1 MSIFDFIKKGPSAQ
15 TGANS
20 AGSAVAGA
28 ESAEILAN
36 LVLNTIDS
44 GVVIV
49 LPTGVIEYIN
59 PAAVSL
65 LGGQMA
71 QNFLGAKLED
81 ILKLENGQGVAIPAQ
96 NNLVFYAVNNGQN
109 YTTREYFLVNLQG
122 QKKPVAFK
130 IITAHSPKN
139 ERIVTFYDITSE
151 LEAESEQTEFISTA
165 SHEMRT
171 PVASIEGY
179 LGLALNPKT
188 ATIDERAKK
197 YLEEAHKS
205 SQHLGKLFRD
215 LLDVTKLDDKRIKAH
230 LLPIEVTSTVRSIAE
245 GQIPKMSE
253 KNIHFTFGSSSS
265 ANINGGRVINQEVFA
280 AVDVDFLREI
290 INNLIENAIK
300 YTNNGGGIWVNV
312 RGDGDRVLINVTDT
326 GIGISPED
334 SKHVF
339 QKFYR
344 ADNSETRTIG
354 GTGLGLYIVKER
366 VEAMSGSTW
375 VESTF
380 GEGST
385 FYVAFPRLTY
395 EEYLRR
401 KQIEANTQAMTPQN
415 SATSTPAVS
424 ASNENQ
430 IPANENQ
437 NPAPMQYSTETTTP
451 GQVAAPAVAPAAA
464 PVSTTTNTPIQT
476 EAPMQAPT
484 ETTIPTQE
492 PATTPTMMNAPIQTP
507 APAQTPT
514 VSTAPVQAPAP
525 APTEPVM
532 PAPTEPTASS
542 APAAPTETATSST
555 PVAPMTP
562 ATPVMPATSTTQSN
576 PFLQNSTTPTQNTP
590 ASPTTPNTQNIPTAP
605 INPAPTPA
613 ATANPVS
620 APITPANPAP
630 TPATPTNLT
639 MPTPPITPT
648 NPNILN
654 K

>member
-1 MSIFDFIKKGPSAQ
+1 MSIFDFIKKGPGAQ
-15 TGANS
+15 AGANS
-20 AGSAVAGA
+20 AGGAVAGA

-44 GVVIV
+44 GVIIV
-49 LPTGVIEYIN
+49 LSTGVIEYIN

-65 LGGQMA
+65 LGGQMS

-230 LLPIEVTSTVRSIAE
+230 LTPIEVTSTVRSIAE

-253 KNIHFTFGSSSS
+253 KDIHFTFGSSSS
-265 ANINGGRVINQEVFA
+265 ANMNGGRVINQEVFA

-415 SATSTPAVS
+415 TATSASDAS
-424 ASNENQ
+424 APSEGQ
-430 IPANENQ
+430 TA
-437 NPAPMQYSTETTTP
+437 APMQFPTETTTP
-451 GQVAAPAVAPAAA
+451 TQTSA
-464 PVSTTTNTPIQT
+464 PVSTTINTPIQT

-484 ETTIPTQE
+484 VSAMPTQA
-492 PATTPTMMNAPIQTP
+492 PATAPTEMVAPAKAPT
-507 APAQTPT
+507 PAQTPT
-514 VSTAPVQAPAP
+514 ASATPVQAPAS
-525 APTEPVM
+525 APTD
-532 PAPTEPTASS
+532 PTASS
-542 APAAPTETATSST
+542 KPA
-555 PVAPMTP
+555 APMTP
-562 ATPVMPATSTTQSN
+562 AAPVMQSN
-576 PFLQNSTTPTQNTP
+576 PFLQNSATPAQNTP
-590 ASPTTPNTQNIPTAP
+590 ASSTAP
-605 INPAPTPA
+605 NAQSVATTLANPAPTQA
-613 ATANPVS
+613 ATVNPVS
-620 APITPANPAP
+620 NPITPANPNP
-630 TPATPTNLT
+630 TSATPINPA
-639 MPTPPITPT
+639 MPNPPITPT

>member
-1 MSIFDFIKKGPSAQ
+1 MSIFDFIKKGPDTQ
-15 TGANS
+15 TGVNS
-20 AGSAVAGA
+20 AGGAVAGA

-44 GVVIV
+44 GVIIV

-130 IITAHSPKN
+130 VITAHSPKN

-265 ANINGGRVINQEVFA
+265 ANMNGGRVINQEVFA

-415 SATSTPAVS
+415 SAASTSAVSTP
-424 ASNENQ
+424 NENQ
-430 IPANENQ
+430 T
-437 NPAPMQYSTETTTP
+437 PAPMQFPTEMTTP
-451 GQVAAPAVAPAAA
+451 SQAAA
-464 PVSTTTNTPIQT
+464 PVSTTMNTPVQT
-476 EAPMQAPT
+476 EATMQAQT
-484 ETTIPTQE
+484 ASTIPTQE
-492 PATTPTMMNAPIQTP
+492 PATTPTMTNAPIQTP

-514 VSTAPVQAPAP
+514 VSTALVQTPAP
-525 APTEPVM
+525 APTESAIS
-532 PAPTEPTASS
+532 APTEPAASS
-542 APAAPTETATSST
+542 APAAPMIPAA
-555 PVAPMTP
+555 PVVSA
-562 ATPVMPATSTTQSN
+562 MPTTQTN
-576 PFLQNSTTPTQNTP
+576 PFLQNSATPAQNTP
-590 ASPTTPNTQNIPTAP
+590 ASSTTPNAQSVATTLA
-605 INPAPTPA
+605 NPAPTQA
-613 ATANPVS
+613 ATVNPVS
-620 APITPANPAP
+620 NPITPANPNP
-630 TPATPTNLT
+630 TSATPINPA

>member
-1 MSIFDFIKKGPSAQ
+1 MSIFDFIKKGPGAQ
-15 TGANS
+15 TGAN
-20 AGSAVAGA
+20 GTGGAVAGA

-44 GVVIV
+44 GVIIV
-49 LPTGVIEYIN
+49 LSTGVIEYIN

-71 QNFLGAKLED
+71 QNFLGTKLED

-230 LLPIEVTSTVRSIAE
+230 LTPIEVTSTVRSIAE

-265 ANINGGRVINQEVFA
+265 ANMNGGRVINQEVFA

-415 SATSTPAVS
+415 SAASTSAVS
-424 ASNENQ
+424 IPNENQ
-430 IPANENQ
+430 T
-437 NPAPMQYSTETTTP
+437 PAPMQFPTEMTTP
-451 GQVAAPAVAPAAA
+451 SQAAV
-464 PVSTTTNTPIQT
+464 PVSTTMNTPVQT

-484 ETTIPTQE
+484 ASAMPIQA
-492 PATTPTMMNAPIQTP
+492 PAQTPTMTNAPIQTP

-514 VSTAPVQAPAP
+514 TSSSPIQAPAP
-525 APTEPVM
+525 APTESTASSTPA
-532 PAPTEPTASS
+532 APTEPTASS
-542 APAAPTETATSST
+542 AP
-555 PVAPMTP
+555 VAPMTP
-562 ATPVMPATSTTQSN
+562 ASPVMSTIQSN
-576 PFLQNSTTPTQNTP
+576 PFLQNSATPAQNTP

-605 INPAPTPA
+605 INPAPTPT

-630 TPATPTNLT
+630 TPAAPTNLT

>member
-15 TGANS
+15 AGANS
-20 AGSAVAGA
+20 AGGAVAGA

-44 GVVIV
+44 GVIIV

-130 IITAHSPKN
+130 VITAHSPKN

-230 LLPIEVTSTVRSIAE
+230 LTPIEVTSTVRSIAE

-265 ANINGGRVINQEVFA
+265 ANMNGGRVINQEVFA

-415 SATSTPAVS
+415 TATSASDTS
-424 ASNENQ
+424 APSENQ
-430 IPANENQ
+430 T
-437 NPAPMQYSTETTTP
+437 PAPMQFPAEATTLT
-451 GQVAAPAVAPAAA
+451 PAVA
-464 PVSTTTNTPIQT
+464 PVSTTMNTPIQT

-484 ETTIPTQE
+484 VS
-492 PATTPTMMNAPIQTP
+492 TTPVQVS
-507 APAQTPT
+507 APAQAPIASSTPT
-514 VSTAPVQAPAP
+514 QAPAP
-525 APTEPVM
+525 APTEPAIPAPAEPSM
-532 PAPTEPTASS
+532 PA
-542 APAAPTETATSST
+542 APAAPT
-555 PVAPMTP
+555 APE
-562 ATPVMPATSTTQSN
+562 APVMPAAPATQIN
-576 PFLQNSTTPTQNTP
+576 PFLQNSTTPAQNTPTISTTQNTQ
-590 ASPTTPNTQNIPTAP
+590 AIPTAP
-605 INPAPTPA
+605 TNPTPA
-613 ATANPVS
+613 
-620 APITPANPAP
+620 
-630 TPATPTNLT
+630 PATPINQTT
-639 MPTPPITPT
+639 PTPPITPT

>member
-20 AGSAVAGA
+20 AGGAVAGA

-44 GVVIV
+44 GVIIV

-65 LGGQMA
+65 LGGQVA

-230 LLPIEVTSTVRSIAE
+230 LTPIEVTSTVRSIAE

-265 ANINGGRVINQEVFA
+265 ANMNGGRVINQEVFA

-415 SATSTPAVS
+415 SVASTPNISTPSVS
-424 ASNENQ
+424 EPSENQ
-430 IPANENQ
+430 A
-437 NPAPMQYSTETTTP
+437 PAPMQFPTETATP
-451 GQVAAPAVAPAAA
+451 APAVAP
-464 PVSTTTNTPIQT
+464 VSTTMNTPMQT

-484 ETTIPTQE
+484 
-492 PATTPTMMNAPIQTP
+492 ASTTPT
-507 APAQTPT
+507 
-514 VSTAPVQAPAP
+514 QAPAP
-525 APTEPVM
+525 APIEPTALSTPAVPATPVAPVM
-532 PAPTEPTASS
+532 PSAPAQTSTASS
-542 APAAPTETATSST
+542 APTQAPAPAPSAANAPTAPATQANPVVQANPFIQNPVSPAQTVTASAQN
-555 PVAPMTP
+555 PVAPTQGATSPAHDMVSPAQNTP
-562 ATPVMPATSTTQSN
+562 ATP
-576 PFLQNSTTPTQNTP
+576 
-590 ASPTTPNTQNIPTAP
+590 
-605 INPAPTPA
+605 INPS
-613 ATANPVS
+613 PVS
-620 APITPANPAP
+620 APTINSA
-630 TPATPTNLT
+630 

>member
-1 MSIFDFIKKGPSAQ
+1 MSIFDFIKKGPGAQ
-15 TGANS
+15 AGANS
-20 AGSAVAGA
+20 AGGAVAGA

-44 GVVIV
+44 GVIIV

-81 ILKLENGQGVAIPAQ
+81 ILKLENGQGVVIPAQ

-230 LLPIEVTSTVRSIAE
+230 LTPIEVTSTVRSIAE

-265 ANINGGRVINQEVFA
+265 ANMNGGRVINQEVFA

-366 VEAMSGSTW
+366 VEAMSGLTW

-415 SATSTPAVS
+415 SA
-424 ASNENQ
+424 ASVPKDSSPNENQ
-430 IPANENQ
+430 TPANENQ
-437 NPAPMQYSTETTTP
+437 NPAPMQYSTETTAPTP
-451 GQVAAPAVAPAAA
+451 VTA
-464 PVSTTTNTPIQT
+464 PVSTTMNTPIQT

-484 ETTIPTQE
+484 VSTIPTQE
-492 PATTPTMMNAPIQTP
+492 PATTPTMTNAPIQTP

-514 VSTAPVQAPAP
+514 ASTMPVQTPA
-525 APTEPVM
+525 

-542 APAAPTETATSST
+542 APAAPI
-555 PVAPMTP
+555 TP
-562 ATPVMPATSTTQSN
+562 AASAMQSN
-576 PFLQNSTTPTQNTP
+576 PFLQNSATPAQNTP
-590 ASPTTPNTQNIPTAP
+590 ASSTIPNAQSIPTAP
-605 INPAPTPA
+605 INPNPTPA
-613 ATANPVS
+613 ATVNPVS
-620 APITPANPAP
+620 TPITPANPTP
-630 TPATPTNLT
+630 TPATPINPT
-639 MPTPPITPT
+639 MPTPPIMPT

>member
-1 MSIFDFIKKGPSAQ
+1 MSIFDFIKKGPGAQ

-20 AGSAVAGA
+20 TGGAVAGA

-44 GVVIV
+44 GVIIV

-130 IITAHSPKN
+130 VITAHSQKN

-265 ANINGGRVINQEVFA
+265 ANMNGGRVINQEVFA

-415 SATSTPAVS
+415 SAASTSAVSTP
-424 ASNENQ
+424 NENQ
-430 IPANENQ
+430 T
-437 NPAPMQYSTETTTP
+437 PAPMQFPTEMTTP
-451 GQVAAPAVAPAAA
+451 SQAAV
-464 PVSTTTNTPIQT
+464 PVSTTMNTPIQT
-476 EAPMQAPT
+476 ETPMQAPT

-492 PATTPTMMNAPIQTP
+492 PATTLTMTNAPIQTP

-514 VSTAPVQAPAP
+514 VSTALVQTPAP
-525 APTEPVM
+525 APTESVI
-532 PAPTEPTASS
+532 PAPTEPSVLS
-542 APAAPTETATSST
+542 A
-555 PVAPMTP
+555 PVAPTAPGAPVMSANPVISNVSTTPSTP
-562 ATPVMPATSTTQSN
+562 ATPTTS
-576 PFLQNSTTPTQNTP
+576 
-590 ASPTTPNTQNIPTAP
+590 
-605 INPAPTPA
+605 
-613 ATANPVS
+613 
-620 APITPANPAP
+620 P
-630 TPATPTNLT
+630 TPATPTAPVMQTNPFLQNTTPTTQNTPATPINPT
-639 MPTPPITPT
+639 MPTPSITPT

>member
-1 MSIFDFIKKGPSAQ
+1 MSIFDFIKKGPGTQ

-20 AGSAVAGA
+20 AGGAVAGA

-44 GVVIV
+44 GVIIV

-230 LLPIEVTSTVRSIAE
+230 LTPIEVTSTVRSIAE

-253 KNIHFTFGSSSS
+253 KDIHFTFGSSSS
-265 ANINGGRVINQEVFA
+265 ANMNGGRVINQEVFA

-401 KQIEANTQAMTPQN
+401 KQIEANNQAMTPQN
-415 SATSTPAVS
+415 SV
-424 ASNENQ
+424 ASVPNDSSPNDNQ
-430 IPANENQ
+430 TPANENQ
-437 NPAPMQYSTETTTP
+437 NPASMQFPTETTTP
-451 GQVAAPAVAPAAA
+451 TPVAA
-464 PVSTTTNTPIQT
+464 PVSTTTNMPIQT

-484 ETTIPTQE
+484 VS
-492 PATTPTMMNAPIQTP
+492 TTPVQAP

-514 VSTAPVQAPAP
+514 ASATPVQAPAP
-525 APTEPVM
+525 APSAAN
-532 PAPTEPTASS
+532 APTAPATQANPVVQANPFIQNPVSPAQTVTAS
-542 APAAPTETATSST
+542 AQN
-555 PVAPMTP
+555 PVAPTQGATSPAHDMASPAQNTP
-562 ATPVMPATSTTQSN
+562 ATP
-576 PFLQNSTTPTQNTP
+576 
-590 ASPTTPNTQNIPTAP
+590 
-605 INPAPTPA
+605 INPS
-613 ATANPVS
+613 PVS
-620 APITPANPAP
+620 APTINSA
-630 TPATPTNLT
+630 

>member
-1 MSIFDFIKKGPSAQ
+1 MSIFDFIKKGPGAQ

-20 AGSAVAGA
+20 AGGAVAGA

-44 GVVIV
+44 GIIIV

-230 LLPIEVTSTVRSIAE
+230 LTPIEVTSTVRSIAE

-265 ANINGGRVINQEVFA
+265 ANMNGGRVINQEVFA
-280 AVDVDFLREI
+280 AIDVDFLREI
-290 INNLIENAIK
+290 VNNLIENAIK

-415 SATSTPAVS
+415 STASTSAVSTP
-424 ASNENQ
+424 NENQ
-430 IPANENQ
+430 T
-437 NPAPMQYSTETTTP
+437 PAPMQFPTEMTTP
-451 GQVAAPAVAPAAA
+451 SQAAV
-464 PVSTTTNTPIQT
+464 PVSTTMNTPIQT
-476 EAPMQAPT
+476 ETPMQAPT
-484 ETTIPTQE
+484 VSSS
-492 PATTPTMMNAPIQTP
+492 PI
-507 APAQTPT
+507 
-514 VSTAPVQAPAP
+514 QAPAP
-525 APTEPVM
+525 APTESTASSTPA
-532 PAPTEPTASS
+532 APTEPTTSS
-542 APAAPTETATSST
+542 A

-562 ATPVMPATSTTQSN
+562 ASPVMSTIQSN
-576 PFLQNSTTPTQNTP
+576 SFLQNSATPAQNTP
-590 ASPTTPNTQNIPTAP
+590 ASSTAPNTQNIPTAP

-620 APITPANPAP
+620 APITPANP
-630 TPATPTNLT
+630 TPTSTTQINPT
-639 MPTPPITPT
+639 MPNPPITPT

>member
-230 LLPIEVTSTVRSIAE
+230 LTPIEVTSTVRSIAE

-265 ANINGGRVINQEVFA
+265 ANMNGGRVINQEVFA

-415 SATSTPAVS
+415 IVTS
-424 ASNENQ
+424 ASDASAPSEGQ
-430 IPANENQ
+430 T
-437 NPAPMQYSTETTTP
+437 PAPMQFSTEMNTL
-451 GQVAAPAVAPAAA
+451 APAAV
-464 PVSTTTNTPIQT
+464 PV
-476 EAPMQAPT
+476 
-484 ETTIPTQE
+484 
-492 PATTPTMMNAPIQTP
+492 QTP
-507 APAQTPT
+507 APAPSEAITPAQAEVSTPT
-514 VSTAPVQAPAP
+514 IANTPVQTQAPMQRPTTSTMPVQTSAPAP
-525 APTEPVM
+525 A
-532 PAPTEPTASS
+532 EPTASS
-542 APAAPTETATSST
+542 APAAP
-555 PVAPMTP
+555 MTP
-562 ATPVMPATSTTQSN
+562 AAPVMSTIQSN
-576 PFLQNSTTPTQNTP
+576 PFLQNSATPTQNAP
-590 ASPTTPNTQNIPTAP
+590 ASPTTPNTQSLPTAP
-605 INPAPTPA
+605 INPTPA
-613 ATANPVS
+613 QAATVNPVS

-630 TPATPTNLT
+630 TPAAPTNLT

>member
-20 AGSAVAGA
+20 AGGAVAGA

-44 GVVIV
+44 GVIIV

-109 YTTREYFLVNLQG
+109 YTTRGYFLVNLQG

-230 LLPIEVTSTVRSIAE
+230 LTPIEVTSTVRSIAE

-253 KNIHFTFGSSSS
+253 KDIHFTFGSSSS
-265 ANINGGRVINQEVFA
+265 ANMNGGRVINQEVFA

-415 SATSTPAVS
+415 SVASTPAVS
-424 ASNENQ
+424 GSNENQ
-430 IPANENQ
+430 T
-437 NPAPMQYSTETTTP
+437 PAPIQFPAKATTSI
-451 GQVAAPAVAPAAA
+451 PAAA
-464 PVSTTTNTPIQT
+464 PVSTTMNMPVQA

-484 ETTIPTQE
+484 VS
-492 PATTPTMMNAPIQTP
+492 TTPIQAS

-514 VSTAPVQAPAP
+514 ASATPVQAPAP
-525 APTEPVM
+525 APSAAN
-532 PAPTEPTASS
+532 APTAPATQANPVVQANPFIQNPVSPAQTVTAS
-542 APAAPTETATSST
+542 AQN
-555 PVAPMTP
+555 PVAPTQGATSPAHDMASPAQNTP
-562 ATPVMPATSTTQSN
+562 ATP
-576 PFLQNSTTPTQNTP
+576 
-590 ASPTTPNTQNIPTAP
+590 
-605 INPAPTPA
+605 INPS
-613 ATANPVS
+613 PVS
-620 APITPANPAP
+620 APTINSA
-630 TPATPTNLT
+630 

>member
-1 MSIFDFIKKGPSAQ
+1 MSIFDFIKKGPGAQ
-15 TGANS
+15 AGVNS
-20 AGSAVAGA
+20 AGGAVASA

-36 LVLNTIDS
+36 LVLNTTDS
-44 GVVIV
+44 GVIIV

-59 PAAVSL
+59 PAAISL

-109 YTTREYFLVNLQG
+109 YTTRGYFLVNLQG

-130 IITAHSPKN
+130 VITAHTPKN

-151 LEAESEQTEFISTA
+151 LEAESEQAEFISTA

-197 YLEEAHKS
+197 YLEEAKKS

-230 LLPIEVTSTVRSIAE
+230 LTPIEVTSTVRSIAE

-265 ANINGGRVINQEVFA
+265 ANMNGGRVINQEVFA

-415 SATSTPAVS
+415 SVASAPAVS
-424 ASNENQ
+424 GSNGNQ
-430 IPANENQ
+430 T
-437 NPAPMQYSTETTTP
+437 PAPIQFPAEATTP
-451 GQVAAPAVAPAAA
+451 IPAAA
-464 PVSTTTNTPIQT
+464 PVSTTMNMPVQA

-484 ETTIPTQE
+484 VSAMPTQA
-492 PATTPTMMNAPIQTP
+492 PATAPTEMVAPAKAPT
-507 APAQTPT
+507 PAQTPT
-514 VSTAPVQAPAP
+514 ASATPVQAPAS
-525 APTEPVM
+525 APTD
-532 PAPTEPTASS
+532 PTASS
-542 APAAPTETATSST
+542 KPA
-555 PVAPMTP
+555 APMTP
-562 ATPVMPATSTTQSN
+562 AAPVMQSN
-576 PFLQNSTTPTQNTP
+576 PFLQNSTTPAQNTP
-590 ASPTTPNTQNIPTAP
+590 ASSTTPNAQSVATTLAN
-605 INPAPTPA
+605 PTPTQ
-613 ATANPVS
+613 ATTINPVS
-620 APITPANPAP
+620 TPITPANPAP
-630 TPATPTNLT
+630 APAAPINST

>member
-15 TGANS
+15 AGANS
-20 AGSAVAGA
+20 AGGAVAGA

-44 GVVIV
+44 GVIIV

-130 IITAHSPKN
+130 VITAHSPKN

-230 LLPIEVTSTVRSIAE
+230 LTPIEVTSTVRSIAE

-265 ANINGGRVINQEVFA
+265 ANMNGGRVINQEVFA
-280 AVDVDFLREI
+280 AIDVDFLREI

-415 SATSTPAVS
+415 SVASNPAVS
-424 ASNENQ
+424 ASSENQ
-430 IPANENQ
+430 T
-437 NPAPMQYSTETTTP
+437 PAPMQFSTDTTTP
-451 GQVAAPAVAPAAA
+451 GQVAAPAVAAA

-484 ETTIPTQE
+484 VSTIPTRE
-492 PATTPTMMNAPIQTP
+492 PATTPTMTNAPIQTP

-514 VSTAPVQAPAP
+514 ASTMPVQTPAP

-562 ATPVMPATSTTQSN
+562 AAPVMSANPVISN
-576 PFLQNSTTPTQNTP
+576 VSTTPSTP
-590 ASPTTPNTQNIPTAP
+590 ATQTT
-605 INPAPTPA
+605 
-613 ATANPVS
+613 S
-620 APITPANPAP
+620 P
-630 TPATPTNLT
+630 TPATPTAPVMQTNPFLQNT
-639 MPTPPITPT
+639 TTTTQNTPATPNNANMPTPPITPT

>member
-20 AGSAVAGA
+20 AGGVVAGA

-44 GVVIV
+44 GVIIV
-49 LPTGVIEYIN
+49 LSTGVIEYIN

-230 LLPIEVTSTVRSIAE
+230 LTPIEVTSTVRSITE

-265 ANINGGRVINQEVFA
+265 ANMNGGRVINQEVFA
-280 AVDVDFLREI
+280 AIDVDFLREI

-415 SATSTPAVS
+415 TVASTPNISTPSVS
-424 ASNENQ
+424 EPSENQ
-430 IPANENQ
+430 A
-437 NPAPMQYSTETTTP
+437 PAPMQFPTETTTP
-451 GQVAAPAVAPAAA
+451 APAVAP
-464 PVSTTTNTPIQT
+464 VSTTMNTPIQT
-476 EAPMQAPT
+476 EAPVQAQTASSTSTQAP
-484 ETTIPTQE
+484 
-492 PATTPTMMNAPIQTP
+492 AL
-507 APAQTPT
+507 AQTPT
-514 VSTAPVQAPAP
+514 VSTTPVQAPAP
-525 APTEPVM
+525 APTESAIS
-532 PAPTEPTASS
+532 APTEP
-542 APAAPTETATSST
+542 ATSST

-562 ATPVMPATSTTQSN
+562 AAPVVSAMPTTQTN
-576 PFLQNSTTPTQNTP
+576 PFLQNSATPAQNTP
-590 ASPTTPNTQNIPTAP
+590 TIPATPNTQAMPTAP
-605 INPAPTPA
+605 ANPAPA
-613 ATANPVS
+613 QA
-620 APITPANPAP
+620 TPANPALTSSSP
-630 TPATPTNLT
+630 INQT

>member
-1 MSIFDFIKKGPSAQ
+1 MSIFDFIKKGPGAQ
-15 TGANS
+15 AGVNS
-20 AGSAVAGA
+20 AGGAVASA

-36 LVLNTIDS
+36 LVLNTTDS
-44 GVVIV
+44 GVIIV

-71 QNFLGAKLED
+71 QNFLGGRLED

-109 YTTREYFLVNLQG
+109 YTTRGYFLVNLQG

-151 LEAESEQTEFISTA
+151 LEAESEQAEFISTA

-197 YLEEAHKS
+197 YLEEAKKS

-230 LLPIEVTSTVRSIAE
+230 LTPIEVTSTVRSIAE
-245 GQIPKMSE
+245 GQIPRMSE
-253 KNIHFTFGSSSS
+253 KDIHFTFGSSSS
-265 ANINGGRVINQEVFA
+265 ANMNGGRVINQEVFA

-401 KQIEANTQAMTPQN
+401 KQIEVNTQAMTPQN
-415 SATSTPAVS
+415 SVASTPAVS

-430 IPANENQ
+430 T
-437 NPAPMQYSTETTTP
+437 PAPMQFPTEEDALT
-451 GQVAAPAVAPAAA
+451 PAAA
-464 PVSTTTNTPIQT
+464 PVSATMNTPIQT

-484 ETTIPTQE
+484 ASTT
-492 PATTPTMMNAPIQTP
+492 
-507 APAQTPT
+507 
-514 VSTAPVQAPAP
+514 PVQAPAQSSTTSTAPIQAP
-525 APTEPVM
+525 A

-542 APAAPTETATSST
+542 APAAPITPASPVT
-555 PVAPMTP
+555 PV
-562 ATPVMPATSTTQSN
+562 TSTTQSN
-576 PFLQNSTTPTQNTP
+576 PFLQNSATPAQNTP
-590 ASPTTPNTQNIPTAP
+590 ASPTAPNAQSVATTLANPSPTQTA
-605 INPAPTPA
+605 TV
-613 ATANPVS
+613 NPVS
-620 APITPANPAP
+620 TPITPANPAP
-630 TPATPTNLT
+630 TPAAPITPA

>member
-1 MSIFDFIKKGPSAQ
+1 MSIFDFIKKGPGAQ
-15 TGANS
+15 TGAN
-20 AGSAVAGA
+20 GTGGAVAGA

-44 GVVIV
+44 GVIIV

-130 IITAHSPKN
+130 VITAHSPKN

-265 ANINGGRVINQEVFA
+265 ANMNGGRVINQEVFA

-415 SATSTPAVS
+415 SVVSTSAVS

-430 IPANENQ
+430 TSVP
-437 NPAPMQYSTETTTP
+437 TDF
-451 GQVAAPAVAPAAA
+451 AAQTQPQTMPTAA
-464 PVSTTTNTPIQT
+464 PVQTPAPAPSEAITPAQAEVTTPTIANTLVQT
-476 EAPMQAPT
+476 EAPMQTPEAS
-484 ETTIPTQE
+484 
-492 PATTPTMMNAPIQTP
+492 ATPIQTP
-507 APAQTPT
+507 TASATPT
-514 VSTAPVQAPAP
+514 QTPAP
-525 APTEPVM
+525 APTEPTA
-532 PAPTEPTASS
+532 PSAPTNPTEPTTPSV
-542 APAAPTETATSST
+542 PAT
-555 PVAPMTP
+555 PMTP
-562 ATPVMPATSTTQSN
+562 AAPVMPAMQSN
-576 PFLQNSTTPTQNTP
+576 PFLQNSTAPTQNTP
-590 ASPTTPNTQNIPTAP
+590 ASSTTPNIQSIPTAP
-605 INPAPTPA
+605 INPAPTS
-613 ATANPVS
+613 ATPVNPVS
-620 APITPANPAP
+620 TPITPANPTP
-630 TPATPTNLT
+630 TPAAPINST
-639 MPTPPITPT
+639 MPTPPITST

>member
-1 MSIFDFIKKGPSAQ
+1 MSIFDFIKKGPGAQ

-20 AGSAVAGA
+20 AGGAVAGA

-44 GVVIV
+44 GVIIV

-230 LLPIEVTSTVRSIAE
+230 LTPIEVTSTVRSIAE

-265 ANINGGRVINQEVFA
+265 ANMNGGRVINQEVFA

-415 SATSTPAVS
+415 SVASVPNNSTP
-424 ASNENQ
+424 NENQ
-430 IPANENQ
+430 A
-437 NPAPMQYSTETTTP
+437 PAPMQFPTNTTTP
-451 GQVAAPAVAPAAA
+451 SQVAA
-464 PVSTTTNTPIQT
+464 PVSTTMNMPVQA

-484 ETTIPTQE
+484 VS
-492 PATTPTMMNAPIQTP
+492 TTPIQASAP

-514 VSTAPVQAPAP
+514 ASATPVQAPAP
-525 APTEPVM
+525 APSAAN
-532 PAPTEPTASS
+532 APTAPATQANPVVQANPFIQNPISPAQTVTAS
-542 APAAPTETATSST
+542 AQN
-555 PVAPMTP
+555 PVAPTQGATSPAHDMASPAQNTP
-562 ATPVMPATSTTQSN
+562 ATP
-576 PFLQNSTTPTQNTP
+576 
-590 ASPTTPNTQNIPTAP
+590 
-605 INPAPTPA
+605 INPS
-613 ATANPVS
+613 PVS
-620 APITPANPAP
+620 APTINSA
-630 TPATPTNLT
+630 

>member
-1 MSIFDFIKKGPSAQ
+1 MSIFDFIKKGPAAQ

-20 AGSAVAGA
+20 AGGAVAGA

-44 GVVIV
+44 GVIIV
-49 LPTGVIEYIN
+49 LLTGVIEYIN

-65 LGGQMA
+65 LGGQVA

-265 ANINGGRVINQEVFA
+265 ANMNGGRVINQEVFA

-415 SATSTPAVS
+415 SVAS
-424 ASNENQ
+424 APNDSSPNKNQ
-430 IPANENQ
+430 TPANENQ
-437 NPAPMQYSTETTTP
+437 NPASMQFPTETTTP
-451 GQVAAPAVAPAAA
+451 TPVAA
-464 PVSTTTNTPIQT
+464 PVSTTMNTPVQT

-484 ETTIPTQE
+484 VSTTPIQASAPAPIEPTALSTPAV
-492 PATTPTMMNAPIQTP
+492 PATPVAPVMP
-507 APAQTPT
+507 SAPAQTPT
-514 VSTAPVQAPAP
+514 ASSAPTQAPAPAP
-525 APTEPVM
+525 APTESVISAPTEPTASSAPVV
-532 PAPTEPTASS
+532 PTEPTASS
-542 APAAPTETATSST
+542 APAAPMVPAA
-555 PVAPMTP
+555 PVVSA
-562 ATPVMPATSTTQSN
+562 MPTTQTN
-576 PFLQNSTTPTQNTP
+576 PFLQNSATPAQNTP
-590 ASPTTPNTQNIPTAP
+590 ASPIVPNTQSIPTAP
-605 INPAPTPA
+605 INPNPTPA
-613 ATANPVS
+613 ATVNPVS
-620 APITPANPAP
+620 
-630 TPATPTNLT
+630 TPATPINPT

>member
-15 TGANS
+15 TGTNS
-20 AGSAVAGA
+20 TGGAVAGA

-44 GVVIV
+44 GVIIV

-81 ILKLENGQGVAIPAQ
+81 ILKLENGQGIAIPAQ

-230 LLPIEVTSTVRSIAE
+230 LTPIEVTSTVRSIAE

-265 ANINGGRVINQEVFA
+265 ANMNGGRVINQEVFA

-415 SATSTPAVS
+415 SA
-424 ASNENQ
+424 ASVPKDSSPNENQ
-430 IPANENQ
+430 TPANENQ
-437 NPAPMQYSTETTTP
+437 NPAPIQFPTETTAPTP
-451 GQVAAPAVAPAAA
+451 VAT

-476 EAPMQAPT
+476 EASMQTPT
-484 ETTIPTQE
+484 ASTIPTQA
-492 PATTPTMMNAPIQTP
+492 PAQTPTMTNAPIQTP

-514 VSTAPVQAPAP
+514 ASTAPVQAPAP
-525 APTEPVM
+525 APTESVI
-532 PAPTEPTASS
+532 PAPTEPSVLS
-542 APAAPTETATSST
+542 A
-555 PVAPMTP
+555 PVAPTAPGAPVMSANPVISNVSTTPSTP
-562 ATPVMPATSTTQSN
+562 ATPTTS
-576 PFLQNSTTPTQNTP
+576 
-590 ASPTTPNTQNIPTAP
+590 
-605 INPAPTPA
+605 
-613 ATANPVS
+613 
-620 APITPANPAP
+620 P
-630 TPATPTNLT
+630 TPATPTAPVMQTNPFLQNTTPTTQNTPATPINPT
-639 MPTPPITPT
+639 MPSQPITPT

>member
-15 TGANS
+15 TGINS
-20 AGSAVAGA
+20 AGGVVAGA

-44 GVVIV
+44 GVIIV

-139 ERIVTFYDITSE
+139 ERVVTFYDITSE

-215 LLDVTKLDDKRIKAH
+215 LLDVTKLDDKRIKVH

-253 KNIHFTFGSSSS
+253 KDIHFTFGSSSS
-265 ANINGGRVINQEVFA
+265 ANMNGGRVINQEVFA

-415 SATSTPAVS
+415 SASSVPKDS
-424 ASNENQ
+424 SPNENQ
-430 IPANENQ
+430 TPANKNQ
-437 NPAPMQYSTETTTP
+437 NPAPMQYSTETTAPTP
-451 GQVAAPAVAPAAA
+451 VAA
-464 PVSTTTNTPIQT
+464 PVSTTMNTPVQT
-476 EAPMQAPT
+476 EAPMQAQT
-484 ETTIPTQE
+484 
-492 PATTPTMMNAPIQTP
+492 ASAMPI
-507 APAQTPT
+507 
-514 VSTAPVQAPAP
+514 QAPAP
-525 APTEPVM
+525 VTTEATAPSVPVAPTEPAALS
-532 PAPTEPTASS
+532 APT
-542 APAAPTETATSST
+542 
-555 PVAPMTP
+555 APMAP

-590 ASPTTPNTQNIPTAP
+590 ASSTAPNTQNIPTAP
-605 INPAPTPA
+605 INPVPTS
-613 ATANPVS
+613 ATPVNPVS
-620 APITPANPAP
+620 TPITPANPAQ
-630 TPATPTNLT
+630 TPAAPISPS

>member
-1 MSIFDFIKKGPSAQ
+1 MSIFDFIKKGPDTQ
-15 TGANS
+15 TGVNS
-20 AGSAVAGA
+20 AGGAVAGA

-44 GVVIV
+44 GVIIV

-71 QNFLGAKLED
+71 QNFLGAKIED

-130 IITAHSPKN
+130 VITAHSPKN

-230 LLPIEVTSTVRSIAE
+230 LTPIEVTSTVRSIAE

-265 ANINGGRVINQEVFA
+265 ANMNGGRVINQEVFA

-300 YTNNGGGIWVNV
+300 YTNTGGGIWVNV

-415 SATSTPAVS
+415 SVASAPSNSTPSVS
-424 ASNENQ
+424 EPSENQ
-430 IPANENQ
+430 A
-437 NPAPMQYSTETTTP
+437 PAPMQFSTETTTP
-451 GQVAAPAVAPAAA
+451 IPAVA
-464 PVSTTTNTPIQT
+464 PVSTTMNTPIQT
-476 EAPMQAPT
+476 EAPVQAPT
-484 ETTIPTQE
+484 VSTIPAQE
-492 PATTPTMMNAPIQTP
+492 PATTPTMTNAPIQTP

-514 VSTAPVQAPAP
+514 VSTALVQTPAP
-525 APTEPVM
+525 AINLET
-532 PAPTEPTASS
+532 AASS

-555 PVAPMTP
+555 PVVPMTP
-562 ATPVMPATSTTQSN
+562 AAPIMSTIQSN
-576 PFLQNSTTPTQNTP
+576 SFLQNSATPAQNTP

-605 INPAPTPA
+605 INPVPTS
-613 ATANPVS
+613 ATPVNPVS
-620 APITPANPAP
+620 TPITPANPAQ
-630 TPATPTNLT
+630 TPAAPISPS

>member
-15 TGANS
+15 TGTNS
-20 AGSAVAGA
+20 TGGVVAGA

-44 GVVIV
+44 GVIIV

-265 ANINGGRVINQEVFA
+265 ANMNGGRVINQEVFA

-415 SATSTPAVS
+415 SVASNPAVP

-430 IPANENQ
+430 T
-437 NPAPMQYSTETTTP
+437 PAPMQFSTEAITP
-451 GQVAAPAVAPAAA
+451 NPAAAPAVTPATAPA
-464 PVSTTTNTPIQT
+464 SS
-476 EAPMQAPT
+476 EAISPT
-484 ETTIPTQE
+484 
-492 PATTPTMMNAPIQTP
+492 QTP
-507 APAQTPT
+507 APAPTQTQT
-514 VSTAPVQAPAP
+514 TSAASTQTPAP
-525 APTEPVM
+525 APTESVI
-532 PAPTEPTASS
+532 PAPTEPSVQS
-542 APAAPTETATSST
+542 APAAST
-555 PVAPMTP
+555 TP
-562 ATPVMPATSTTQSN
+562 ATPAMSSAPTAQTN
-576 PFLQNSTTPTQNTP
+576 PFLQNSTTPTQNAPTI
-590 ASPTTPNTQNIPTAP
+590 STTPNIQATPIAPTNPSPTQATT
-605 INPAPTPA
+605 INPAST
-613 ATANPVS
+613 
-620 APITPANPAP
+620 PITPANP
-630 TPATPTNLT
+630 TPTSAAPINST

>member
-1 MSIFDFIKKGPSAQ
+1 MSIFDFIKKGPGAQ
-15 TGANS
+15 AGANS
-20 AGSAVAGA
+20 AGGAVAGA

-44 GVVIV
+44 GVIIV
-49 LPTGVIEYIN
+49 LSTGVIEYIN

-130 IITAHSPKN
+130 VITAHSPKH

-265 ANINGGRVINQEVFA
+265 ANMNGGRVINQEVFA

-415 SATSTPAVS
+415 SIASIPNTFTP
-424 ASNENQ
+424 NENQ
-430 IPANENQ
+430 T
-437 NPAPMQYSTETTTP
+437 PAPMQFSTEITAPTP
-451 GQVAAPAVAPAAA
+451 VAT
-464 PVSTTTNTPIQT
+464 PVSTTMNTPMQT

-484 ETTIPTQE
+484 VS
-492 PATTPTMMNAPIQTP
+492 AMPI
-507 APAQTPT
+507 
-514 VSTAPVQAPAP
+514 QAPAP
-525 APTEPVM
+525 ATTE
-532 PAPTEPTASS
+532 ATASFT
-542 APAAPTETATSST
+542 PAAMMA
-555 PVAPMTP
+555 P
-562 ATPVMPATSTTQSN
+562 ATPVMPAMSTTQST
-576 PFLQNSTTPTQNTP
+576 PFLQNNTTTVQNTP
-590 ASPTTPNTQNIPTAP
+590 ASSTTPNTQSLPTAP
-605 INPAPTPA
+605 INPTPA
-613 ATANPVS
+613 QAATVNPVS
-620 APITPANPAP
+620 TPITPANPAP
-630 TPATPTNLT
+630 TSTTQINPAI
-639 MPTPPITPT
+639 PTPPITPT

>member
-1 MSIFDFIKKGPSAQ
+1 MSIFDFIKKGPGAQ
-15 TGANS
+15 MSANS
-20 AGSAVAGA
+20 AGGAVAGA

-44 GVVIV
+44 GVIIV

-71 QNFLGAKLED
+71 QNFLGTKLED

-230 LLPIEVTSTVRSIAE
+230 LTPIEVTSTVRSIAE

-253 KNIHFTFGSSSS
+253 KDIHFTFGSSSS
-265 ANINGGRVINQEVFA
+265 ANMNGGRVINQEVFA

-401 KQIEANTQAMTPQN
+401 KQIEANIQAMTPQN
-415 SATSTPAVS
+415 SAASTPAVS

-430 IPANENQ
+430 P
-437 NPAPMQYSTETTTP
+437 PAPMQFSTEITAPTP
-451 GQVAAPAVAPAAA
+451 VAT
-464 PVSTTTNTPIQT
+464 PVSTTMNTPMQT

-484 ETTIPTQE
+484 VS
-492 PATTPTMMNAPIQTP
+492 AMPI
-507 APAQTPT
+507 
-514 VSTAPVQAPAP
+514 QAPAP
-525 APTEPVM
+525 ATTEATAPSVPV
-532 PAPTEPTASS
+532 APTEPAALS
-542 APAAPTETATSST
+542 APT
-555 PVAPMTP
+555 APMAP

-576 PFLQNSTTPTQNTP
+576 PFLQNSATP
-590 ASPTTPNTQNIPTAP
+590 ATASSTTPNTQSIPTAP
-605 INPAPTPA
+605 INPTPA
-613 ATANPVS
+613 QAATVNPVS
-620 APITPANPAP
+620 TPITPANPTP
-630 TPATPTNLT
+630 TPAAPINTAI
-639 MPTPPITPT
+639 PTPPITPT

>member
-1 MSIFDFIKKGPSAQ
+1 MSIFDFIKKGPGAQ
-15 TGANS
+15 AGANS
-20 AGSAVAGA
+20 AGGAVAGA

-44 GVVIV
+44 GVIIV

-230 LLPIEVTSTVRSIAE
+230 LTPIEVTSTVRSIAE

-265 ANINGGRVINQEVFA
+265 ANMNGGRVINQEVFA
-280 AVDVDFLREI
+280 SIDVDFLREI

-366 VEAMSGSTW
+366 AEAMSGSTW

-415 SATSTPAVS
+415 SV
-424 ASNENQ
+424 ASVPNDSSPNKNQ
-430 IPANENQ
+430 TPANENQ
-437 NPAPMQYSTETTTP
+437 NPASMQFPTETTTP
-451 GQVAAPAVAPAAA
+451 TPVAA
-464 PVSTTTNTPIQT
+464 PVSATMNTPMQT

-484 ETTIPTQE
+484 
-492 PATTPTMMNAPIQTP
+492 ASTTPTQAPAPAPIGPTALSTP
-507 APAQTPT
+507 AVPATPVAPVMPSAPAQTPT
-514 VSTAPVQAPAP
+514 ASSAPTQAPAP
-525 APTEPVM
+525 APSATN
-532 PAPTEPTASS
+532 APTAPATQANPVVQANPFIQNPISPAQTVTAS
-542 APAAPTETATSST
+542 AQN
-555 PVAPMTP
+555 PVAPTQGATSPAHDMASPAQNTP
-562 ATPVMPATSTTQSN
+562 ATP
-576 PFLQNSTTPTQNTP
+576 
-590 ASPTTPNTQNIPTAP
+590 
-605 INPAPTPA
+605 INPS
-613 ATANPVS
+613 PVS
-620 APITPANPAP
+620 APTINSA
-630 TPATPTNLT
+630 

>member
-1 MSIFDFIKKGPSAQ
+1 MSIFDFIKKGPGAQ

-20 AGSAVAGA
+20 TGGAVAGA

-44 GVVIV
+44 GVIIV
-49 LPTGVIEYIN
+49 LSTGVIEYIN

-230 LLPIEVTSTVRSIAE
+230 LTPIEVTSTVRSIAE

-253 KNIHFTFGSSSS
+253 KDIHFTFGSSSS
-265 ANINGGRVINQEVFA
+265 ANMNGGRVINQEVFA

-415 SATSTPAVS
+415 SAASTSAVSTP
-424 ASNENQ
+424 NENQ
-430 IPANENQ
+430 T
-437 NPAPMQYSTETTTP
+437 PAPMQFPTEMTTP
-451 GQVAAPAVAPAAA
+451 SQAAA
-464 PVSTTTNTPIQT
+464 PVSTTMNTPVQT
-476 EAPMQAPT
+476 EAPMQAQT
-484 ETTIPTQE
+484 AS
-492 PATTPTMMNAPIQTP
+492 ATSVQAAAP
-507 APAQTPT
+507 APAQS
-514 VSTAPVQAPAP
+514 STTSSSPIQAPAP
-525 APTEPVM
+525 APTESTASSTPA
-532 PAPTEPTASS
+532 APTEPTASS
-542 APAAPTETATSST
+542 AP
-555 PVAPMTP
+555 VAPMTP
-562 ATPVMPATSTTQSN
+562 ASPVMSTIQSN
-576 PFLQNSTTPTQNTP
+576 SFLQNSATPAQNTP

-630 TPATPTNLT
+630 TPAAPTNLT

>member
-15 TGANS
+15 TGINS
-20 AGSAVAGA
+20 AGGAVAGA

-44 GVVIV
+44 GVIIV
-49 LPTGVIEYIN
+49 LSTGVIEYIN

-130 IITAHSPKN
+130 IITTHSPKN

-230 LLPIEVTSTVRSIAE
+230 LTPIEVTSTVRSIAE

-265 ANINGGRVINQEVFA
+265 ANMNGGRVINQEVFA
-280 AVDVDFLREI
+280 AIDVDFLREI

-401 KQIEANTQAMTPQN
+401 KQIEANTRAMTPQN
-415 SATSTPAVS
+415 SVASNPAVS
-424 ASNENQ
+424 ASSENQ
-430 IPANENQ
+430 T
-437 NPAPMQYSTETTTP
+437 PAPMQFPTETTTP
-451 GQVAAPAVAPAAA
+451 GQVVA
-464 PVSTTTNTPIQT
+464 PVSTTMNTPIQT
-476 EAPMQAPT
+476 EAPVQAPT
-484 ETTIPTQE
+484 VSTIPTQE
-492 PATTPTMMNAPIQTP
+492 PAPVTTEATTPS
-507 APAQTPT
+507 
-514 VSTAPVQAPAP
+514 VPV
-525 APTEPVM
+525 APTEPAALS
-532 PAPTEPTASS
+532 APT
-542 APAAPTETATSST
+542 
-555 PVAPMTP
+555 APMAP

-590 ASPTTPNTQNIPTAP
+590 ASSTAPNTQNIPTAP
-605 INPAPTPA
+605 INPVPTSVTPV
-613 ATANPVS
+613 NPVS
-620 APITPANPAP
+620 TPITPANPAQ
-630 TPATPTNLT
+630 TPAAPISPS

>member
-1 MSIFDFIKKGPSAQ
+1 MSIFDFIKKGPGAQ
-15 TGANS
+15 TSANS
-20 AGSAVAGA
+20 TGGAVAGA

-44 GVVIV
+44 GVIIV

-65 LGGQMA
+65 LGGQVA

-109 YTTREYFLVNLQG
+109 YTTRGYFLVNLQG

-130 IITAHSPKN
+130 VITAHSPKN

-215 LLDVTKLDDKRIKAH
+215 LLDVTRLDDKRIKAH
-230 LLPIEVTSTVRSIAE
+230 LTPIEVTSTVRSIAE

-265 ANINGGRVINQEVFA
+265 ANMNGGRVINQEVFA

-415 SATSTPAVS
+415 SVASVPNNSTP
-424 ASNENQ
+424 NENQ
-430 IPANENQ
+430 A
-437 NPAPMQYSTETTTP
+437 PAPMQFPTNTTTP
-451 GQVAAPAVAPAAA
+451 SQVAA
-464 PVSTTTNTPIQT
+464 PVSTTMNMPVQA

-484 ETTIPTQE
+484 VS
-492 PATTPTMMNAPIQTP
+492 TTPIQASAP

-514 VSTAPVQAPAP
+514 VSATPTQMP
-525 APTEPVM
+525 APTPTESVIS
-532 PAPTEPTASS
+532 APTEPTALSTPMVPATPVAPVMPS
-542 APAAPTETATSST
+542 APAAQTN
-555 PVAPMTP
+555 PV
-562 ATPVMPATSTTQSN
+562 
-576 PFLQNSTTPTQNTP
+576 LQNSATSAQNTPIIPTAPNVQAMPTTPANSAPTQATPANPVLTP
-590 ASPTTPNTQNIPTAP
+590 ASP
-605 INPAPTPA
+605 INR
-613 ATANPVS
+613 
-620 APITPANPAP
+620 
-630 TPATPTNLT
+630 T

>member
-15 TGANS
+15 TGINS
-20 AGSAVAGA
+20 AGGAVAGA

-44 GVVIV
+44 GVIIV
-49 LPTGVIEYIN
+49 LSTGVIEYIN

-130 IITAHSPKN
+130 VITAHSPKN

-230 LLPIEVTSTVRSIAE
+230 LTPIEVTSTVRSIAE

-265 ANINGGRVINQEVFA
+265 ANMNGGRVINQEVFA

-415 SATSTPAVS
+415 SVASVPNDS
-424 ASNENQ
+424 A
-430 IPANENQ
+430 ANENQ
-437 NPAPMQYSTETTTP
+437 TPAPMQFPTEMTTP
-451 GQVAAPAVAPAAA
+451 SQAAV
-464 PVSTTTNTPIQT
+464 PVSTTMNTPIQT
-476 EAPMQAPT
+476 ETPMQAQT
-484 ETTIPTQE
+484 VSTIPTQE
-492 PATTPTMMNAPIQTP
+492 PATTPTMTNAPIQTP

-514 VSTAPVQAPAP
+514 VSTALVQTPAP
-525 APTEPVM
+525 AQTPTVSTAPVQTPA

-542 APAAPTETATSST
+542 AP
-555 PVAPMTP
+555 VAPMTP
-562 ATPVMPATSTTQSN
+562 ASPVMSTIQSN
-576 PFLQNSTTPTQNTP
+576 PFLQNSATPAQNTP

-620 APITPANPAP
+620 APIIPANPAP
-630 TPATPTNLT
+630 TPAAPTNLT

>member
-1 MSIFDFIKKGPSAQ
+1 MSIFDFIKKGPAAQ

-20 AGSAVAGA
+20 AGGAVAGA

-44 GVVIV
+44 GVIIV

-65 LGGQMA
+65 LGGQVA

-230 LLPIEVTSTVRSIAE
+230 LTPIEVTSTVRSIAE

-253 KNIHFTFGSSSS
+253 KDIHFTFGSSSS
-265 ANINGGRVINQEVFA
+265 ANMNGGRVINQEVFA

-415 SATSTPAVS
+415 SVASVPNNSTP
-424 ASNENQ
+424 NENQ
-430 IPANENQ
+430 A
-437 NPAPMQYSTETTTP
+437 PAPMQFPTNTTTP
-451 GQVAAPAVAPAAA
+451 SQVAA
-464 PVSTTTNTPIQT
+464 PVSTTMNMPVQA

-484 ETTIPTQE
+484 VS
-492 PATTPTMMNAPIQTP
+492 TTPIQASAP

-514 VSTAPVQAPAP
+514 ASATPVQAPAP
-525 APTEPVM
+525 APAPTESVISV
-532 PAPTEPTASS
+532 PTEPTASS
-542 APAAPTETATSST
+542 APAAPMAPAA
-555 PVAPMTP
+555 PVVSA
-562 ATPVMPATSTTQSN
+562 MPTTQTN
-576 PFLQNSTTPTQNTP
+576 PFLQNSATPAQNTP
-590 ASPTTPNTQNIPTAP
+590 ASATTPNAQSV
-605 INPAPTPA
+605 
-613 ATANPVS
+613 ATTLANPVPTQAATINPVS
-620 APITPANPAP
+620 TAITPANPNP
-630 TPATPTNLT
+630 TSATPINSA

>member
-1 MSIFDFIKKGPSAQ
+1 MSIFDFIKKGPGAQ
-15 TGANS
+15 IGANS
-20 AGSAVAGA
+20 TGGAVAGA

-44 GVVIV
+44 GVIIV

-230 LLPIEVTSTVRSIAE
+230 LTPIEVTSTVRSIAE

-253 KNIHFTFGSSSS
+253 KDIHFTFGSSSS
-265 ANINGGRVINQEVFA
+265 ANMNGGRVINQEVFA

-415 SATSTPAVS
+415 SIASVPNNSTP
-424 ASNENQ
+424 NENQ
-430 IPANENQ
+430 T
-437 NPAPMQYSTETTTP
+437 PAPMQFSTETTTP

-476 EAPMQAPT
+476 EAPMQAQT
-484 ETTIPTQE
+484 
-492 PATTPTMMNAPIQTP
+492 ASAMPI
-507 APAQTPT
+507 
-514 VSTAPVQAPAP
+514 QAPAP
-525 APTEPVM
+525 VTTEATAPSVPVAPTEPAALS
-532 PAPTEPTASS
+532 APT
-542 APAAPTETATSST
+542 
-555 PVAPMTP
+555 APMAP

-576 PFLQNSTTPTQNTP
+576 PFLQNSTTPTQSTP
-590 ASPTTPNTQNIPTAP
+590 ASSTAPNTQNIPTAP
-605 INPAPTPA
+605 INPVPTS
-613 ATANPVS
+613 ATPVNPVS
-620 APITPANPAP
+620 TPITPANPAQ
-630 TPATPTNLT
+630 TPAAPISPS

>member
-1 MSIFDFIKKGPSAQ
+1 MSIFDFIKKGPGAQ
-15 TGANS
+15 AGANS
-20 AGSAVAGA
+20 AGGAVAGA

-44 GVVIV
+44 GVIIV
-49 LPTGVIEYIN
+49 LSTGVIEYIN

-109 YTTREYFLVNLQG
+109 YTTRGYFLVNLQG

-151 LEAESEQTEFISTA
+151 LEAESEQAEFISTA

-197 YLEEAHKS
+197 YLEEAKKS

-230 LLPIEVTSTVRSIAE
+230 LTPIEVTSTVRSIAE

-253 KNIHFTFGSSSS
+253 KDIHFTFGSSSS
-265 ANINGGRVINQEVFA
+265 ANMNGGRVINQEVFA

-415 SATSTPAVS
+415 SVASTPNISTPSVS
-424 ASNENQ
+424 EPSENQ
-430 IPANENQ
+430 A
-437 NPAPMQYSTETTTP
+437 PAPMQFPTETTTP
-451 GQVAAPAVAPAAA
+451 APAVAP
-464 PVSTTTNTPIQT
+464 VSTTMNTPIQT
-476 EAPMQAPT
+476 EAPVQAQTASSTSTQAP
-484 ETTIPTQE
+484 
-492 PATTPTMMNAPIQTP
+492 AL
-507 APAQTPT
+507 AQTPT
-514 VSTAPVQAPAP
+514 VSTTPVQAPAP
-525 APTEPVM
+525 APTESAIS
-532 PAPTEPTASS
+532 APTEPAASS
-542 APAAPTETATSST
+542 APAAPMIPAA
-555 PVAPMTP
+555 PVVSA
-562 ATPVMPATSTTQSN
+562 MPTTQTN
-576 PFLQNSTTPTQNTP
+576 PFLQNSATPAQNTP
-590 ASPTTPNTQNIPTAP
+590 ASATTSNARSV
-605 INPAPTPA
+605 
-613 ATANPVS
+613 ATTLANPVPTQAATINPVS
-620 APITPANPAP
+620 TAITPANPALTSASP
-630 TPATPTNLT
+630 INRT

>member
-1 MSIFDFIKKGPSAQ
+1 MSIFDFIKKGPGAQ
-15 TGANS
+15 AGVNS
-20 AGSAVAGA
+20 AGGAVSGA

-36 LVLNTIDS
+36 LVLNTTDS
-44 GVVIV
+44 GVIIV

-109 YTTREYFLVNLQG
+109 YTTRGYFLVNLQG

-151 LEAESEQTEFISTA
+151 LEAESEQAEFISTA

-197 YLEEAHKS
+197 YLEEAKKS

-230 LLPIEVTSTVRSIAE
+230 LTPIEVTSTVRSIAE

-265 ANINGGRVINQEVFA
+265 ANMNGGRVINQEVFA

-415 SATSTPAVS
+415 SVASTPNISTPSVS
-424 ASNENQ
+424 EPSENQ
-430 IPANENQ
+430 A
-437 NPAPMQYSTETTTP
+437 PAPMQFPTEMTTP
-451 GQVAAPAVAPAAA
+451 SQAAV
-464 PVSTTTNTPIQT
+464 PVSTTMNTPIQT
-476 EAPMQAPT
+476 ETPMQAQT
-484 ETTIPTQE
+484 VSTIPTQE
-492 PATTPTMMNAPIQTP
+492 PATTPTMTNAPIQTP

-514 VSTAPVQAPAP
+514 VSTALVQTPAP
-525 APTEPVM
+525 APTESAIS
-532 PAPTEPTASS
+532 APTEPAASS
-542 APAAPTETATSST
+542 APAAPMIPAA
-555 PVAPMTP
+555 PVVSA
-562 ATPVMPATSTTQSN
+562 MPTTQTN
-576 PFLQNSTTPTQNTP
+576 PFLQNSATPAQNTP
-590 ASPTTPNTQNIPTAP
+590 ASSTTPNAQSVATTLA
-605 INPAPTPA
+605 NPAPTQA
-613 ATANPVS
+613 ATVNPVS
-620 APITPANPAP
+620 NPITPANPNP
-630 TPATPTNLT
+630 TSATPINPA

>member
-1 MSIFDFIKKGPSAQ
+1 MSIFDFIKKGPAAQ
-15 TGANS
+15 TGTNS
-20 AGSAVAGA
+20 AGGVVAGA

-44 GVVIV
+44 GVIIV

-130 IITAHSPKN
+130 VITAHSQKN

-265 ANINGGRVINQEVFA
+265 ANMNGGRVINQEVFA

-415 SATSTPAVS
+415 SV
-424 ASNENQ
+424 ASVPNESSPNENQ
-430 IPANENQ
+430 IPA
-437 NPAPMQYSTETTTP
+437 PMQFSTETT
-451 GQVAAPAVAPAAA
+451 APIPAAA
-464 PVSTTTNTPIQT
+464 PVSTTINAPMQT
-476 EAPMQAPT
+476 EAPIQ
-484 ETTIPTQE
+484 TQTAS
-492 PATTPTMMNAPIQTP
+492 ATPIQAPIQ
-507 APAQTPT
+507 AQTPT
-514 VSTAPVQAPAP
+514 VSATPIQTPA
-525 APTEPVM
+525 

-542 APAAPTETATSST
+542 AP
-555 PVAPMTP
+555 VAPMTP
-562 ATPVMPATSTTQSN
+562 ASPVMSTIQSN
-576 PFLQNSTTPTQNTP
+576 PFLQNSATPAQNTP

-630 TPATPTNLT
+630 TPAAPTNLT

>member
-1 MSIFDFIKKGPSAQ
+1 M
-15 TGANS
+15 GANS
-20 AGSAVAGA
+20 AGGAVAGA

-44 GVVIV
+44 GVIIV
-49 LPTGVIEYIN
+49 LPTGAIEYIN

-96 NNLVFYAVNNGQN
+96 NNLVLYAVNNGQN

-265 ANINGGRVINQEVFA
+265 ANMNGGRVINQEVFA

-401 KQIEANTQAMTPQN
+401 KQIETNTQAMTPQN
-415 SATSTPAVS
+415 SAAS
-424 ASNENQ
+424 APDASAPSEGQ
-430 IPANENQ
+430 A
-437 NPAPMQYSTETTTP
+437 PAPMQFPAEATTP
-451 GQVAAPAVAPAAA
+451 GQVAA

-476 EAPMQAPT
+476 EAPMQMPT
-484 ETTIPTQE
+484 
-492 PATTPTMMNAPIQTP
+492 ASSSPI
-507 APAQTPT
+507 
-514 VSTAPVQAPAP
+514 QAPAP
-525 APTEPVM
+525 APTESTASSTPA
-532 PAPTEPTASS
+532 APTEPTASS
-542 APAAPTETATSST
+542 AP
-555 PVAPMTP
+555 VAPMTP
-562 ATPVMPATSTTQSN
+562 ASPVMSTIQSN
-576 PFLQNSTTPTQNTP
+576 PFLQNSATPAQNTP

-605 INPAPTPA
+605 INPVPTS
-613 ATANPVS
+613 ATPVNPVS
-620 APITPANPAP
+620 TPITPANPAP
-630 TPATPTNLT
+630 TPAAPINPA

>member
-15 TGANS
+15 AGANS
-20 AGSAVAGA
+20 AGGAVAGA

-44 GVVIV
+44 GVIIV
-49 LPTGVIEYIN
+49 LSTGVIEYIN

-130 IITAHSPKN
+130 VITAHSPKN

-230 LLPIEVTSTVRSIAE
+230 LTPIEVTSTVRSIAE

-253 KNIHFTFGSSSS
+253 KDIHFTFGSSSS
-265 ANINGGRVINQEVFA
+265 ANMNGGRVINQEVFA

-415 SATSTPAVS
+415 SVASNPAVS

-430 IPANENQ
+430 P
-437 NPAPMQYSTETTTP
+437 PAPMQFSTEVTTP
-451 GQVAAPAVAPAAA
+451 ISAAT
-464 PVSTTTNTPIQT
+464 PVSTTMNTPIQT
-476 EAPMQAPT
+476 ETPMQAQT
-484 ETTIPTQE
+484 ASTTSI
-492 PATTPTMMNAPIQTP
+492 
-507 APAQTPT
+507 
-514 VSTAPVQAPAP
+514 QAPAP
-525 APTEPVM
+525 ATAEPAASATPTVQTEPAAPSAPTAPITPAAPVM
-532 PAPTEPTASS
+532 PA
-542 APAAPTETATSST
+542 
-555 PVAPMTP
+555 M
-562 ATPVMPATSTTQSN
+562 QFN
-576 PFLQNSTTPTQNTP
+576 PFLQNSATPTQNAP
-590 ASPTTPNTQNIPTAP
+590 ASPTVPNTQSIPTAP
-605 INPAPTPA
+605 INPDSTPA
-613 ATANPVS
+613 AAVNPVS
-620 APITPANPAP
+620 TPITPVNPAP
-630 TPATPTNLT
+630 TQAAPINPS

>member
-1 MSIFDFIKKGPSAQ
+1 MSIFDFIKKGPGAQ
-15 TGANS
+15 TSVNS
-20 AGSAVAGA
+20 TGGAVAGA

-44 GVVIV
+44 GVIIV

-109 YTTREYFLVNLQG
+109 YTTREYFLINLQG

-139 ERIVTFYDITSE
+139 ERIVTFYDIASE

-230 LLPIEVTSTVRSIAE
+230 LTPIEVTSTVRSIAE

-265 ANINGGRVINQEVFA
+265 ANMNGGRVINQEVFA

-424 ASNENQ
+424 TPNENQ
-430 IPANENQ
+430 T
-437 NPAPMQYSTETTTP
+437 PAPIQFPTETTTP
-451 GQVAAPAVAPAAA
+451 TPVAAPV
-464 PVSTTTNTPIQT
+464 
-476 EAPMQAPT
+476 
-484 ETTIPTQE
+484 
-492 PATTPTMMNAPIQTP
+492 QTP
-507 APAQTPT
+507 APAPSEAITPAQAEVSTPT
-514 VSTAPVQAPAP
+514 IANTPVQTQVPMQRPTTSTMPVQTSAPAPTPTASATPVQATAP
-525 APTEPVM
+525 APTES
-532 PAPTEPTASS
+532 TASS
-542 APAAPTETATSST
+542 APAAP
-555 PVAPMTP
+555 MTP
-562 ATPVMPATSTTQSN
+562 AAPVMSTIQSN
-576 PFLQNSTTPTQNTP
+576 SFLQNSATPAQNTP
-590 ASPTTPNTQNIPTAP
+590 ASPTTPNTQNILTAP

-630 TPATPTNLT
+630 TPAAPTNLT

>member
-1 MSIFDFIKKGPSAQ
+1 MSIFDFIKKGPGAQ

-20 AGSAVAGA
+20 TGGAVAGA

-44 GVVIV
+44 GVIIV
-49 LPTGVIEYIN
+49 LSTGVIEYIN

-265 ANINGGRVINQEVFA
+265 ANMNGGRVINQEVFA

-415 SATSTPAVS
+415 SA
-424 ASNENQ
+424 ASV
-430 IPANENQ
+430 PKDSSPNENQ
-437 NPAPMQYSTETTTP
+437 NPANKNQNPASMQFPTETTTP
-451 GQVAAPAVAPAAA
+451 TPVAA
-464 PVSTTTNTPIQT
+464 PVSATMNTPMQT
-476 EAPMQAPT
+476 ETPMQAPT
-484 ETTIPTQE
+484 VLNT
-492 PATTPTMMNAPIQTP
+492 PIQTP
-507 APAQTPT
+507 APAQTIT
-514 VSTAPVQAPAP
+514 ASTTPIQTPAP
-525 APTEPVM
+525 ATTESVM
-532 PAPTEPTASS
+532 P
-542 APAAPTETATSST
+542 APTETATSSA

-562 ATPVMPATSTTQSN
+562 AAPVMSANPVISN
-576 PFLQNSTTPTQNTP
+576 VSTTPSTP
-590 ASPTTPNTQNIPTAP
+590 VTPTA
-605 INPAPTPA
+605 
-613 ATANPVS
+613 S
-620 APITPANPAP
+620 P
-630 TPATPTNLT
+630 TPATPTAPAMQANPFLQNTTPTTQNTPAAPINQT
-639 MPTPPITPT
+639 MSAQPITPT

>member
-230 LLPIEVTSTVRSIAE
+230 LTPIEVTSTVRSIAE

-265 ANINGGRVINQEVFA
+265 ANMNGGRVINQEVFA

-401 KQIEANTQAMTPQN
+401 KQIEANTQAMTPQGA
-415 SATSTPAVS
+415 ATSAPDAS
-424 ASNENQ
+424 APNKNQ
-430 IPANENQ
+430 T
-437 NPAPMQYSTETTTP
+437 PAPMQFSTETTTP

-464 PVSTTTNTPIQT
+464 PVSTTMNTPIQT

-484 ETTIPTQE
+484 VSTIPTQE
-492 PATTPTMMNAPIQTP
+492 PATTPTMTNAPIQTP
-507 APAQTPT
+507 APAQTPIA
-514 VSTAPVQAPAP
+514 STAPTQMPAPTTTESVIP
-525 APTEPVM
+525 APTEPSM
-532 PAPTEPTASS
+532 QS
-542 APAAPTETATSST
+542 APAAPTAPGT
-555 PVAPMTP
+555 PVMTP
-562 ATPVMPATSTTQSN
+562 APAAQIN
-576 PFLQNSTTPTQNTP
+576 PFLQNSATPAQNTP
-590 ASPTTPNTQNIPTAP
+590 TIPATPNTQAMPTAP
-605 INPAPTPA
+605 ANPAPNQA
-613 ATANPVS
+613 ATINPVS
-620 APITPANPAP
+620 TPITPANS
-630 TPATPTNLT
+630 TLT
-639 MPTPPITPT
+639 SASPINQAMPTPPITPT

>member
-1 MSIFDFIKKGPSAQ
+1 MSIFDFIKKGPDTQ
-15 TGANS
+15 TGVNS
-20 AGSAVAGA
+20 AGGAVAGA

-44 GVVIV
+44 GVIIV

-265 ANINGGRVINQEVFA
+265 ANMNGGRVINQEVFA
-280 AVDVDFLREI
+280 AIDVDFLREI

-415 SATSTPAVS
+415 SAASTSAVSTP
-424 ASNENQ
+424 NENQ
-430 IPANENQ
+430 T
-437 NPAPMQYSTETTTP
+437 PAPMQFPTEMTTP
-451 GQVAAPAVAPAAA
+451 SQAAA
-464 PVSTTTNTPIQT
+464 PVSTTMNTPIQT
-476 EAPMQAPT
+476 ETPMQAQTASATSVQAAAPVTT
-484 ETTIPTQE
+484 E
-492 PATTPTMMNAPIQTP
+492 A
-507 APAQTPT
+507 
-514 VSTAPVQAPAP
+514 TAPSVPV
-525 APTEPVM
+525 APTEPAALS
-532 PAPTEPTASS
+532 APT
-542 APAAPTETATSST
+542 
-555 PVAPMTP
+555 APMAP

-576 PFLQNSTTPTQNTP
+576 PFLQNSTTPTQSTP
-590 ASPTTPNTQNIPTAP
+590 ASSTAPNTQNIPTAP
-605 INPAPTPA
+605 INPVPTS
-613 ATANPVS
+613 ATPVNPVS
-620 APITPANPAP
+620 TPITPANPAQ
-630 TPATPTNLT
+630 TPAAPISPS